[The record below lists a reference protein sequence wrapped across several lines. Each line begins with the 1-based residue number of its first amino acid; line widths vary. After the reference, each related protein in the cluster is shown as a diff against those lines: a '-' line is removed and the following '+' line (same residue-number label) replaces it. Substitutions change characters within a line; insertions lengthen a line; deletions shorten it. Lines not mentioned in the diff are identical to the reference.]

1 MDINHLI
8 ICIMVLFVLVGA
20 ADRIFGSRL
29 RLGGKFE
36 EGIMAMGTLT
46 ISTGGLLVLAPL
58 IGDLVRPAVVPVF
71 HGIGADPAMFG
82 GMILGLDIG
91 GAPLAKELMTT
102 TEGYTLALLAAS
114 MLGDTISFN
123 IPVGM
128 ALTRREYQPEVIK
141 GILIGIITVPIGVIA
156 GGIASGIGLGT
167 IVINTLPVAALSL
180 IIIVCLW
187 KWEETIV
194 GVFMILG
201 KVILGIS
208 IAGICAGVLAE
219 FTPIRPTDKIM
230 PLEEAIVI
238 IGNVAM
244 ILAGAYVL
252 VEIITRVL
260 RQPLQKIGE
269 RCGINETSVGG
280 LLVIL
285 ANCIPIFSMMPDM
298 NRRGRIMTAAFC
310 VSGSFV
316 FGDHLGFIASYA
328 PEMTAA
334 LVAAKLAGGI
344 SAVILS
350 GILTRGQG
358 ICGKTRFWKKP

>member
-1 MDINHLI
+1 MDINHI
-8 ICIMVLFVLVGA
+8 IIYLMIAFVLVGA
-20 ADRIFGSRL
+20 ADRMTGSRL
-29 RLGGKFE
+29 KLGNKFE
-36 EGIMAMGTLT
+36 DGIMAMGTLM

-58 IGDLVRPAVVPVF
+58 IGDIVRPVIVPAF
-71 HGIGADPAMFG
+71 TAIGADPAMFG

-91 GAPLAKELMTT
+91 GAPLAKQLMAGTDGYILALMT
-102 TEGYTLALLAAS
+102 AS

-128 ALTRREYQPEVIK
+128 ALTGNGHQKEVIK
-141 GILIGIITVPIGVIA
+141 GVLIGMITIPIGIIV
-156 GGIASGIGLGT
+156 GGIASGLRFSCMLMNI
-167 IVINTLPVAALSL
+167 LPVAALSL
-180 IIIVCLW
+180 IIIICLW
-187 KWEETIV
+187 KWEKAIV
-194 GVFMILG
+194 RVFMILG

-208 IAGICAGVLAE
+208 IAGVCVGVMKE
-219 FTPIRPTDKIM
+219 FTPFTFFENTM
-230 PLEEAIVI
+230 PVEEAIVI
-238 IGNVAM
+238 IGNVAL

-260 RQPLQKIGE
+260 HQPLQSIG
-269 RCGINETSVGG
+269 RRIGVNETAVGG

-285 ANCIPIFSMMPDM
+285 ANCIPIFSMMPEM
-298 NRRGRIMTAAFC
+298 NHRGRILTAAFC

-344 SAVILS
+344 SAVILALL
-350 GILTRGQG
+350 ITRTTG
-358 ICGKTRFWKKP
+358 